1 MRRRNLLALLGA
13 ALAWPLAAPAQQ
25 KGLPVIGYLG
35 GTSPGPNAPFIAA
48 FREGL
53 NETGFIE
60 AKSVTIEYR
69 WAENDFDRLPAL
81 ADDLANRDVD
91 LIVAANGP
99 ASAVA
104 AKHATSTI
112 PILFTA
118 VGDPIAAGLVTSL
131 ARPGGNVTG
140 FSVLVVELNPKR
152 LELLCEL
159 VPKAKV
165 IALLVN
171 PNSSSVERIVQEVQD
186 AARVKGV
193 QLLVLKAVTET
204 EIDAVFASLS
214 KLQAGALL
222 VGSDPIF
229 ASRRDQLV
237 ALASRHAIPAIY
249 EWSEFAAIGGLVSY
263 GPSLIDAHRR
273 AGVYA
278 GRILRGEKPADLPVQ
293 QPTTVELVINL
304 KTAKSLGLTVPQT
317 LLARADEVIE

>member
-1 MRRRNLLALLGA
+1 MRRRNLFALLGA

-25 KGLPVIGYLG
+25 KGMPVIGYLG

-53 NETGFIE
+53 NETGFAETKNVI
-60 AKSVTIEYR
+60 IEYR
-69 WAENDFDRLPAL
+69 WAENHFDRLPAL

-186 AARVKGV
+186 AARVRGV
-193 QLLVLKAVTET
+193 QLLILTAVTET
-204 EIDAVFASLS
+204 EIDAAFASLS
-214 KLQAGALL
+214 KSQAGALL

-263 GPSLIDAHRR
+263 GPSLIDAHHR

-278 GRILRGEKPADLPVQ
+278 GRI
-293 QPTTVELVINL
+293 
-304 KTAKSLGLTVPQT
+304 
-317 LLARADEVIE
+317 